1 MKRVALGCA
10 LAVIVAFAA
19 GIVYGATLDEAKAL
33 TEKAAEFWK
42 TNGKEKALAE
52 FNNPKGQ
59 FVKGDLYVT
68 ALDFKGT
75 LLAMGGNPTLA
86 GVNFLDQKDPNTG
99 KYFVKEEI
107 ELAKTKGSGWIEL
120 SWTNPAT
127 KKVQPK
133 KVWVIRI
140 GQEDYLV
147 NCGVFQ

>member
-1 MKRVALGCA
+1 MKRLVAGCA
-10 LAVIVAFAA
+10 LAVMIAFAA
-19 GIVYGATLDEAKAL
+19 GVVQAASLDEAKAL
-33 TEKAAEFWK
+33 AEKAAQFWK
-42 TNGKEKALAE
+42 ANGKEKALAE

-59 FVKGDLYVT
+59 FMKGDLYVT

-75 LLAMGGNPTLA
+75 LLAMGGNPTLS
-86 GVNFLDQKDPNTG
+86 GVNFLEQKDPNTG
-99 KYFVKEEI
+99 KYFVKDEI

-120 SWTNPAT
+120 SWTNPET